1 MLKIAICDDEKSY
14 LEIISFKIQKA
25 MQEHIGLDFN
35 VECFSSIDELYD
47 KIQSDKPDIV
57 FLDIM
62 VNNINSVNWLTE
74 HQHKFG
80 NLSFII
86 MTGFPTET
94 ENLSEIDCCY
104 YLLKSKMTDEQL
116 VRAIKRSVNYV
127 TKEKSDLKTVSFGKR
142 SYTIDFQ
149 SVLYI
154 ETLRNNLLIHCA
166 DGNTI
171 TIYSTLKKFI
181 KNLPPFFYQCHKCYV
196 VNMNVIKGYE
206 PHNFIIS
213 DEIKVPIPPKKYKE
227 TVSQYKNY
235 IINL

>member
-25 MQEHIGLDFN
+25 IREHIGLEFSI
-35 VECFSSIDELYD
+35 ECFSSVDELYSR
-47 KIQSDKPDIV
+47 IQANKPDIV

-74 HQHKFG
+74 HQHEFG
-80 NLSFII
+80 NISFVI

-104 YLLKSKMTDEQL
+104 YLLKPKMTDEQL
-116 VRAIKRSVNYV
+116 VRAIKRSVNFV
-127 TKEKSDLKTVSFGKR
+127 TKEKSDLETVSFGKR

-149 SVLYI
+149 TVLYI
-154 ETLRNNLLIHCA
+154 ETQKNNLLIHCA
-166 DGNTI
+166 DGSMI
-171 TIYSTLKKFI
+171 TIYSTLKKFS
-181 KNLPPFFYQCHKCYV
+181 KTLPPYFLQCHKCFV
-196 VNMNVIKGYE
+196 VNMNAIRGYE
-206 PHNFIIS
+206 PHSFIIS
-213 DEIKVPIPPKKYKE
+213 DGIRISIPPKKYKD
-227 TVSQYKNY
+227 VISQYKNY

>member
-25 MQEHIGLDFN
+25 IREHIGLAFN
-35 VECFSSIDELYD
+35 IESFSSIEKLYSH
-47 KIQSDKPDIV
+47 IQADKPDIV

-62 VNNINSVNWLTE
+62 VNNINSINWLIE
-74 HQHKFG
+74 HQHEFG
-80 NLSFII
+80 NISFII

-116 VRAIKRSVNYV
+116 VRAVKRSVNFV
-127 TKEKSDLKTVSFGKR
+127 TKEKSDLKTVSFGNR

-154 ETLRNNLLIHCA
+154 ETQKNNLLIHCA
-166 DGNTI
+166 DSSTI
-171 TIYSTLKKFI
+171 TVYSTLKKFL
-181 KNLPPFFYQCHKCYV
+181 KTLPPYFLQCHKSYV

-213 DEIKVPIPPKKYKE
+213 DEIRISIPPKKYKDII
-227 TVSQYKNY
+227 SQYKNY
-235 IINL
+235 IVNQ